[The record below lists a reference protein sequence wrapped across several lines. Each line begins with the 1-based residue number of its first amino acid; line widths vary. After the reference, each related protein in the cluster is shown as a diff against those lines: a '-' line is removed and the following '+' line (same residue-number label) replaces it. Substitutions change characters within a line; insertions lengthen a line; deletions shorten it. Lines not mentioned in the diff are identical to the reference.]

1 MRTVDYVSQIKEKT
15 GSGQKVDEFPLVT
28 YNTYLMILR
37 IIRLIQGMTQR
48 VVEFPMN
55 NTVKALIQARWHKG
69 GFGFCL
75 FHSNSNKSNQKTKN

>member
-37 IIRLIQGMTQR
+37 I
-48 VVEFPMN
+48 
-55 NTVKALIQARWHKG
+55 KG
-69 GFGFCL
+69 RYNRFTFSG
-75 FHSNSNKSNQKTKN
+75 KEKE

>member
-37 IIRLIQGMTQR
+37 IRGAGSKN
-48 VVEFPMN
+48 P
-55 NTVKALIQARWHKG
+55 
-69 GFGFCL
+69 
-75 FHSNSNKSNQKTKN
+75 KSFS